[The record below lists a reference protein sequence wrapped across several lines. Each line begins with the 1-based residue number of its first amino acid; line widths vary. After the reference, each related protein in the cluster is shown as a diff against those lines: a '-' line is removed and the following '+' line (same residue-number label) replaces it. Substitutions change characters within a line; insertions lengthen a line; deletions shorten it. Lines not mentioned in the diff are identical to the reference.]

1 MARTTLLAAAFSAR
15 QIARSGRRAGFDML
29 AVDFFGDLDLAEAAA
44 RSAVLRGHYPDGF
57 TNEDLLA
64 ALDRLAEGGAPAGF
78 VYGAGFED
86 RPGLLEEIGR
96 RWPILGSDAA
106 TVRRLKDP
114 ERLAAL
120 CREAGVAHP
129 PIRRDAPP
137 DPENWLS
144 KQSGG
149 CGGSHVREAAGQP
162 PDPRR
167 YYQRRVE
174 GERWS
179 AVFVAAGRDV
189 AVLGFTVQWSD
200 PSPSEPYRYGG
211 AVGPLEPPRQSGAEM
226 ALAVARV
233 AALCPL
239 AGLGSADFILGGDG
253 PVLLEIN
260 PRCGATLDV
269 YEAAQPP
276 LLAMHVE
283 ACRGRLPADWRLPE
297 GKRAAGLAWAST
309 PGAIPAGFVWPDW
322 TRDRTR
328 PPAAFAAGEPVCTVV
343 ADADTRERAEA
354 LFRTRVAELTTDL
367 GRKAA

>member
-1 MARTTLLAAAFSAR
+1 MERPTLLAAAFSAR
-15 QIARSGRRAGFDML
+15 QIARSGRRAGFDVL

-44 RSAVLRGHYPDGF
+44 RSEVLRGHYPDGF
-57 TNEDLLA
+57 ANGDLLA
-64 ALDRLAEGGAPAGF
+64 ALDRLASGEAPAGF

-86 RPGLLEEIGR
+86 RPELLEEIGR
-96 RWPILGSDAA
+96 RWPILGADAA

-114 ERLAAL
+114 EAFAAL

-129 PIRRDAPP
+129 DIRREEPS

-144 KQSGG
+144 KQCGG

-162 PDPRR
+162 ADPHR
-167 YYQRRVE
+167 YYQRRVA

-179 AVFVAAGRDV
+179 ALFVAAGGEA
-189 AVLGFTVQWSD
+189 AVLGFTVQWPD

-211 AVGPLEPPRQSGAEM
+211 AVGPLEPPQDADAAM
-226 ALAVARV
+226 AQAVARI

-239 AGLGSADFILGGDG
+239 TGLGSADFIVGDDG

-260 PRCGATLDV
+260 PRCGATIDT
-269 YEAAQPP
+269 YEAIEPP

-283 ACRGRLPADWRLPE
+283 ACRGRLPASWRLPA
-297 GKRAAGLAWAST
+297 GKRAAGLAWASA

-322 TRDRTR
+322 TRDRTS
-328 PPAAFAAGEPVCTVV
+328 PPTMFAAGEPICTVV
-343 ADADTRERAEA
+343 ADADTREQAEA
-354 LFRTRVAELTTDL
+354 LFRARAAEMVMDL